1 MIVIFS
7 EDRLQAQDYY
17 MGEELGNE
25 VEGRSSVISTEFA
38 DTVESIMPSLMRVF
52 TANDKY
58 VRFNARTEE
67 DVEKADQISD
77 YVNYIINHDN
87 EGYRILHHW
96 FKDALM
102 FRLGVVKFYYE
113 EEEKVDEEEY
123 NNLSESEL
131 VMLLQNPDIAIVSQ
145 EETIV
150 ESYTDDD
157 GQEVPIT
164 TTYNLVVRVTEK
176 KVKSKLQTYH
186 QKSSG
191 NRRATSLE
199 DAYLLSIAQA

>member
-1 MIVIFS
+1 MAEMDEYKVKSIVSSEITEALKHFDSQYS

-25 VEGRSSVISTEFA
+25 VEGRSSVVSTEFA

-87 EGYRILHHW
+87 EGYRILHDW

-113 EEEKVDEEEY
+113 EEEKVNEEE
-123 NNLSESEL
+123 
-131 VMLLQNPDIAIVSQ
+131 
-145 EETIV
+145 
-150 ESYTDDD
+150 
-157 GQEVPIT
+157 
-164 TTYNLVVRVTEK
+164 
-176 KVKSKLQTYH
+176 
-186 QKSSG
+186 
-191 NRRATSLE
+191 
-199 DAYLLSIAQA
+199 